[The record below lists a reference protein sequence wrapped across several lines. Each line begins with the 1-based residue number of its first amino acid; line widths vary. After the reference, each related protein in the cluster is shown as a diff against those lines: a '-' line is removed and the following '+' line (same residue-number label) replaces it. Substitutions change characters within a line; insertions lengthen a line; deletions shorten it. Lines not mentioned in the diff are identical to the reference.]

1 MRGPRGA
8 GVMLAALAFALGL
21 SACGGTKHT
30 ATKPSAATIEA
41 ANAHWR
47 AGLGRWRHSMLEALD
62 GISLLFSTETTL
74 ADLQAIHSHAT
85 LRLAAF
91 ESTLTNCDE
100 ALARIGPAPPS
111 FALSGRYASRA
122 CKNLELGERMV
133 EQAVRQMK
141 DNTLIDPMDPLH
153 TASGPLSTG
162 QQEIVTASAA
172 LAPEP
177 T

>member
-1 MRGPRGA
+1 
-8 GVMLAALAFALGL
+8 MLVVLAFALGA
-21 SACGGTKHT
+21 SACGSTTHAGTK
-30 ATKPSAATIEA
+30 ASAAQLEA
-41 ANAHWR
+41 AKAHWR
-47 AGLGRWRHSMLEALD
+47 AGLGRWQRSMIAALD
-62 GISLLFSTETTL
+62 GISVLFSTETTL
-74 ADLQAIHSHAT
+74 VDLQADHSHAT
-85 LRLAAF
+85 LKLAAF

-100 ALARIGPAPPS
+100 ALAQIGPVPPS

-153 TASGPLSTG
+153 SASGPLATG